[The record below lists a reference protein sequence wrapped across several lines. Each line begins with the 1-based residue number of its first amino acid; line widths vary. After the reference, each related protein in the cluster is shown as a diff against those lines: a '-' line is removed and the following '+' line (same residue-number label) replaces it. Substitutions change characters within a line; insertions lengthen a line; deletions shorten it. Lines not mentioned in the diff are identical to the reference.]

1 VIGRDDRSLGHESV
15 ADVVDDH
22 AEPFERAN
30 TQQDEI
36 AGLSEDYFVG
46 GFKAFGRE
54 DRVADVARD
63 GLVSR

>member
-36 AGLSEDYFVG
+36 AGLSKTTSSAVSKPSD
-46 GFKAFGRE
+46 
-54 DRVADVARD
+54 ARIA
-63 GLVSR
+63 